1 MATTYYR
8 YLFADVLTNQIIAE
22 LPITGVNFTQ
32 QLNSAGTFTGH
43 ILLSGVNSAGLNIPN
58 STIPGRNAIYVD
70 RNGILVWGGIIWNRE
85 YKSGDQTLTITARE
99 FESYF
104 ERRRIT
110 TTQGFTGV
118 DQLSIVQQLVTA
130 AQAVPYGNI
139 GITVGSETSG
149 ITQSRI
155 YYSYELKTYFSAIQ
169 ELSQVNQGF
178 DFNVVVAYDGD
189 GNPTKTLKL
198 GYPRL
203 GNTYSATSATVPVFM
218 LPGNIVEYNYPEDGT
233 KAANTLYATGAGSN
247 EGKLIA
253 TATDATKTASGWP
266 LLEDSVNYS
275 DIIDSTLLNG
285 IATGQVRAVS
295 YPPQVI
301 QLAVPAYIDPVYGS
315 YNIGDQA
322 RVIITDNRFP
332 STLDTNYRIV
342 GLNVSPGENGPERI
356 TVTLTYTTN

>member
-1 MATTYYR
+1 MATQYR
-8 YLFADVLTNQIIAE
+8 YLLADLLTNSIIAE
-22 LPITGVNFTQ
+22 LSLTGVNFTQ

-43 ILLSGVNSAGLNIPN
+43 ILLSGVNSAGLNIPA

-85 YKSGDQTLTITARE
+85 YKSSDQSLTITARE

-110 TTQGFTGV
+110 TTLGYTGV
-118 DQLSIVQQLVTA
+118 DQLTIVQQLVQA
-130 AQAVPYGNI
+130 AQSVPYGNI
-139 GITVGSETSG
+139 GVVVGSETSG

-155 YYSYELKTYFSAIQ
+155 YYSYELKSYFSAIQ

-178 DFNVVVAYDGD
+178 DFTIAVAYDGD

-203 GNTYSATSATVPVFM
+203 GNTYSSTSATVPVFI
-218 LPGNIVEYNYPEDGT
+218 LPGNMVEYVFPEDGT

-253 TATDATKTASGWP
+253 TAIDATKTAAGWA

-275 DIIDSTLLNG
+275 DIIDSTLLAG
-285 IATGQVRAVS
+285 LATGQVNAVS

-301 QLAVPAYIDPVYGS
+301 QIAVPAYVDPVYGS

-322 RVIITDNRFP
+322 RVIITDNFFP
-332 STLDTNYRIV
+332 TTLDTNYRII
-342 GLNVSPGENGPERI
+342 GLNVNPGEDGPERVTI
-356 TVTLTYTTN
+356 TLTYTTN